1 MKRAGVAG
9 SPIAHSLSPTL
20 HGAAYRSLGVDI
32 EYGKYETTAAEI
44 KPLLDRLDESWVGLS
59 LTMPLKQ
66 VVIEH
71 LDFVDGLA
79 KTVGAVNTV
88 CYQPANNLK
97 VGFNT
102 DVYGIAQAIREEG
115 EISIPSAIILGA
127 RATASSALAACVE
140 LGVKD
145 HLTLAAR
152 NHGGPGSAVAAAS
165 RMSLSP
171 KLTKLDER
179 LVPALP
185 GTGLLISSLPAGI
198 ADTLAQQIDE
208 QAPDLSGLMVLDVVY
223 HPWPSELVSAA
234 QNRGARIVP
243 GWAMLLHQAVSQ
255 VRLFTNRT
263 PDVGVMREALLEEL
277 GRR

>member
-1 MKRAGVAG
+1 MKKAGVAG
-9 SPIAHSLSPTL
+9 YPIDHSLSPTL
-20 HGAAYRSLGVDI
+20 HSAAYESLGVDI
-32 EYGKYETTAAEI
+32 EYGMYPATAEDI
-44 KPLLDRLDESWVGLS
+44 EMLIDMLDDSWAGLS

-79 KTVGAVNTV
+79 KAVGAVNTV
-88 CYQPANNLK
+88 CFQPTSNVL

-102 DVYGIAQAIREEG
+102 DVYGIAQAVRESG
-115 EISIPSAIILGA
+115 EIETPSAIILGA
-127 RATASSALAACVE
+127 RATASSSLAACVE
-140 LGVKD
+140 LGIKD
-145 HLTLAAR
+145 HITLAAR

-165 RMSLSP
+165 RMNLSP
-171 KLTKLDER
+171 KLAKLDEKI
-179 LVPALP
+179 VPALP

-198 ADTLAQQIDE
+198 ADPLAQQIDE
-208 QAPDLSGLMVLDVVY
+208 QAPDLSGLAVLDVVY
-223 HPWPSELVSAA
+223 HPWPSELVRAA
-234 QNRGARIVP
+234 RQRGARIVP

-263 PDVGVMREALLEEL
+263 PDVDVMREALLAEL

>member
-9 SPIAHSLSPTL
+9 SPIAHSLSPVL
-20 HGAAYRSLGVDI
+20 HNAAYDSLGVDI
-32 EYGKYETTAAEI
+32 EYGTFETEAHEI
-44 KPLLDRLDESWVGLS
+44 TSLLDRLDDSWVGLS

-88 CYQPANNLK
+88 CFQPANNLR

-102 DVYGIAQAIREEG
+102 DVYGIAQAVREQG
-115 EISIPSAIILGA
+115 DISVPSAIILGA

-140 LGVKD
+140 LDLKD
-145 HLTLAAR
+145 HITLAAR
-152 NHGGPGSAVAAAS
+152 NHGGPGSAVAAAT
-165 RMSLSP
+165 RMNLSP
-171 KLTKLDER
+171 ALAKLDER
-179 LVPALP
+179 LVPALA

-198 ADTLAQQIDE
+198 ADGLAQQIDE
-208 QAPDLSGLMVLDVVY
+208 QAPDLSRLMILDVVY
-223 HPWPSELVSAA
+223 HPWPSELVRAA

-263 PDVGVMREALLEEL
+263 PDVEVMKGALLSEL
-277 GRR
+277 ERR